1 MIARESTH
9 SHEAD
14 EWKQSV
20 QSLSLFILKACESD
34 ESKQSVSSDQ
44 FSESATND
52 VLVVS
57 LLQWHSLSMQ
67 WHIYSHHSIYQ
78 WINLSHVH
86 MQLVSLLQWQ
96 VNNQSFQWASWLVS
110 LLQWHSSSMQW
121 YIYFHCFIYQWI
133 DLSHIHMQLVNLLQW
148 QVDSQSFQWASW
160 LVSLLQ
166 WSLYLT

>member
-1 MIARESTH
+1 MIARELTH

-20 QSLSLFILKACESD
+20 QFLSLFVLKAYESD

-52 VLVVS
+52 ALVVS
-57 LLQWHSLSMQ
+57 LLQWHSSSMQ
-67 WHIYSHHSIYQ
+67 WHIYSHRFIYQ

-96 VNNQSFQWASWLVS
+96 VNSQSLWWASQLVS

-121 YIYFHCFIYQWI
+121 HIYSHRSIYQWI
-133 DLSHIHMQLVNLLQW
+133 DLSHIHMQLVSLLQW
-148 QVDSQSFQWASW
+148 QVDSQSFWWASR

-166 WSLYLT
+166 WSLYFT